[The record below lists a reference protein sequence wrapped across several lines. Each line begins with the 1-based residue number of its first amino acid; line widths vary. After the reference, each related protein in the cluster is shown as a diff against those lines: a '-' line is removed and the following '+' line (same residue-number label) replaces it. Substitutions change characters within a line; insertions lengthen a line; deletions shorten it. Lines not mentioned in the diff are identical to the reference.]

1 MQTQLAQMLFRLAWA
16 DGVVKPAEVD
26 LIADLLKQKGLGL
39 AQRLALMD
47 QGLSHPPGS
56 VAMEASMSEHER
68 LQCMEALVKVCF
80 ADGHPQPAELT
91 LLGDLALRWG
101 ISANQLE
108 QLRRKN

>member
-16 DGVVKPAEVD
+16 DGVVKQSEVD
-26 LIADLLKQKGLGL
+26 LIADLLTQKGIGL

-56 VAMEASMSEHER
+56 VSLEAPMSEHER
-68 LQCMEALVKVCF
+68 LQCMDALVKVCF

-108 QLRRKN
+108 QLRRKS